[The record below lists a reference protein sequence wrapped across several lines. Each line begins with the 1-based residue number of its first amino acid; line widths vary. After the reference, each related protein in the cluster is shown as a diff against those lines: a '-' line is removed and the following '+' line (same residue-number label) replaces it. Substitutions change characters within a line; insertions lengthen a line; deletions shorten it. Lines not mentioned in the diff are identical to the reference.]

1 MAKAAAVSAA
11 RDMRRFI
18 AYPNAWTEDEN
29 PPVPFKEYPLMPLV
43 LDRYAA
49 DVKEGLEIKHR
60 KGDLTGKANSP
71 LYDTM
76 KQPIIFQN
84 ARDEAEWLSE
94 HPKEAAWIAEAKME
108 AVPAHDQL
116 GATSDALRATQDR
129 LNGAKA
135 EIAEKD
141 ESLADALAQLA
152 SAKAELAA
160 AKAAKQSDGEKK
172 LDMRTKEGRA
182 AAEAAKAQG

>member
-18 AYPNAWTEDEN
+18 AFPNAWTEDEN

-43 LDRYAA
+43 LARDA
-49 DVKEGLEIKHR
+49 
-60 KGDLTGKANSP
+60 KGELTGKANVP

-76 KQPIIFQN
+76 KRPIIFAN
-84 ARDEAEWLSE
+84 AREEAEWLSE
-94 HPKEAAWIAEAKME
+94 HPKEAARIAEAKME
-108 AVPAHDQL
+108 AAPAHDQL

-141 ESLADALAQLA
+141 ESLAEALAQLA

-160 AKAAKQSDGEKK
+160 AKAAKQGGDGEKK